1 MAAPRG
7 PGGRFLSKQERAALT
22 NQQETEASTESA
34 SNTNTKGNNMS
45 TTDTVNTEIEFVDE
59 LPRISRTVE
68 AGVWVERLA
77 PLKDNEGRWARVYGP
92 TANPHALVNNLR
104 SGSAAGID
112 PDEFSFAGRN
122 LPTGE
127 EDEDGEPVTEGYV
140 FARFDTPE
148 QRQEREQKQRERAA
162 KRAANKAGQSDES
175 DDE

>member
-1 MAAPRG
+1 
-7 PGGRFLSKQERAALT
+7 
-22 NQQETEASTESA
+22 
-34 SNTNTKGNNMS
+34 MS

-68 AGVWVERLA
+68 SGVWVERLA
-77 PLKDNEGRWARVYGP
+77 PLKDNQGKWARVYGP

-148 QRQEREQKQRERAA
+148 QREERERKQAERAA
-162 KRAANKAGQSDES
+162 KRAANKASGQGDDDQ